1 MNQPVPDP
9 RELISVEPAG
19 TPTPPAHDPYAALRY
34 RAYRLFALGGIV
46 AGIGQNMRGVAIGWE
61 LYERT
66 GSAMALGWVGLAQAL
81 PIILLA
87 LPAGHLADRYPRK
100 NIILISLS
108 VTVLCSIGL
117 MAVSLAHAPVGW
129 MYFLLVIG
137 AVARAF
143 NWPASAAILPSLVP
157 KEVFSNAVTWR
168 SSGFQV
174 ASVLGPALGGFL
186 IGTTKSA
193 AVVYGAHAVLTTAY
207 LIFVAMLTLPVVA
220 RSKEAASLQALLAGF
235 GFVWRTKVILAAIT
249 LDMFAVLLGGAT
261 ALLPIFAKDIL
272 QVGPAGLGWLRAAP
286 AMGAFVMAMILAHRP
301 PIQNAGKT
309 LLWAVAGFGV
319 VIIVFGLSKSFWL
332 SMGALVLSGAFD
344 NISVVVRHS
353 LVQLR
358 TPDEMRGRVSAVNT
372 VFISSSNELGEF
384 ESGTVAAWF
393 GPVVSV
399 VSGGIGT
406 LVVVLGVS
414 RLWPEIRKLRALHE

>member
-9 RELISVEPAG
+9 RELISVAPAG
-19 TPTPPAHDPYAALRY
+19 TPTPPVHDPYAALRY

-100 NIILISLS
+100 NIILVSLS

-117 MAVSLAHAPVGW
+117 MAVSLSRAPVGW
-129 MYFLLVIG
+129 MYFLLVVG

-193 AVVYGAHAVLTTAY
+193 AVVYGCHAGLTTAY
-207 LIFVAMLTLPVVA
+207 LVFVAMLTLPVVA
-220 RSKEAASLQALLAGF
+220 RSKEAASLQSLLAGF

-286 AMGAFVMAMILAHRP
+286 AVGAFVMAMILAHRP

-309 LLWAVAGFGV
+309 LLWAVAGFGI
-319 VIIVFGLSKSFWL
+319 VIVVFGLSKSFWL
-332 SMGALVLSGAFD
+332 SMGALILSGAFD

-406 LVVVLGVS
+406 LLVVLGVS
-414 RLWPEIRKLRALHE
+414 RLWPEIRKLRTLHE